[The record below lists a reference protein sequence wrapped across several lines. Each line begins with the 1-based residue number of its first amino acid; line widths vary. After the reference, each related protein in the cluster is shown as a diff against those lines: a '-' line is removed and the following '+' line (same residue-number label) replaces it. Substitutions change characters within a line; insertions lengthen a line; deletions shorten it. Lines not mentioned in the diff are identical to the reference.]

1 MCDNLNRH
9 GNKLLAAL
17 PNEDYQRLAPHLEN
31 VSLPFQRVLHNTG
44 DVIFDVYF
52 PTTAMVSA
60 VSIMQD
66 GSTIEVGVIGKEG
79 IAGLP
84 VCWGDDTAVHQT
96 VVQIPGDVLKM
107 KAEVL
112 KEEFYRGGA
121 LQKLLLRYT
130 QAIYTQLGQSTA
142 CNRFHTLEE
151 RLSRWLLTV
160 SDRTESAELPL
171 TQEFIAQM
179 LGTRRSG
186 VTVAAS
192 ILSKAGMIRYSR
204 GKINILDRKKL
215 ELTVCECYQVITK
228 EFQRLLSTQD
238 D

>member
-1 MCDNLNRH
+1 MSENLNRQ

-17 PNEDYQRLAPHLEN
+17 PAEDYQRLAPYLEN
-31 VSLPFQRVLHNTG
+31 LSLPFQRVLHNTG
-44 DVIFDVYF
+44 EDIFDVYF
-52 PTTAMVSA
+52 PTTAMVSV

-79 IAGLP
+79 IAGIP

-96 VVQIPGDVLKM
+96 VVQIPGNVLKL

-130 QAIYTQLGQSTA
+130 QAIYTQLGQSAA
-142 CNRFHTLEE
+142 CNRLHTLEE

-160 SDRTESAELPL
+160 SDRVESEELPL
-171 TQEFIAQM
+171 TQEFLAQM

-192 ILSKAGMIRYSR
+192 TLSKAGMIRYSR
-204 GKINILDRKKL
+204 GKINITNREIL
-215 ELTVCECYQVITK
+215 ELTACECYQVIK
-228 EFQRLLSTQD
+228 AEFQRLLGTKND
-238 D
+238 

>member
-1 MCDNLNRH
+1 MCENLNRH
-9 GNKLLAAL
+9 GNRLLAAL
-17 PNEDYQRLAPHLEN
+17 PAEDYQRLAPHLEN
-31 VSLPFQRVLHNTG
+31 VSLPFQRVLHNAG
-44 DVIFDVYF
+44 EVIFDVYF
-52 PTTAMVSA
+52 PTTAMISA
-60 VSIMQD
+60 ISIMQD
-66 GSTIEVGVIGKEG
+66 GSTIEIGIIGKEG
-79 IAGLP
+79 IVGMP

-96 VVQIPGDVLKM
+96 VVQIPGNVLKM

-121 LQKLLLRYT
+121 LQKLMLRYT
-130 QAIYTQLGQSTA
+130 QALYTQVGQSAA
-142 CNRFHTLEE
+142 CNRLHTLEE

-160 SDRTESAELPL
+160 SDRTASEELPL

-192 ILSKAGMIRYSR
+192 RLSRAGMIRYSR
-204 GKINILDRKKL
+204 GKINIINREIL
-215 ELTVCECYQVITK
+215 ELTACECYQVIRK
-228 EFQRLLSTQD
+228 DFQRLLGARD